1 MALAAA
7 LGGYFGSG
15 GTASDAVVAMLLWL
29 PLSVLLEFVIGWLWS
44 RSRSVWPPAILH
56 GGSNLVVASASSV
69 SWARVAREC
78 RYPPDVRCVR
88 TGRSL
93 HRGSVDHA

>member
-1 MALAAA
+1 M
-7 LGGYFGSG
+7 GYFGSG

-56 GGSNLVVASASSV
+56 GGSNLVVAVGLEAFRRLGWS
-69 SWARVAREC
+69 REC